1 MAKRDTRE
9 ISAVRAVSVLI
20 VQLYIS
26 TDELLLADGNKRL
39 RFDMK
44 WPALCRLLRK
54 FPPSFIFPGQYTS
67 MCKRELYSSVCHG
80 RKEILMFL
88 LILQIFSFA
97 GKKLLVYILCDLFI
111 QSLYL
116 AGFICCS
123 NSKRVPFDY
132 LLLIK
137 ERNKQI
143 RYEYWSWNRTII
155 CILNRQGCIVVLS
168 LLITE
173 LLPYW
178 QFS

>member
-1 MAKRDTRE
+1 MTGSVSSAQKVPAK
-9 ISAVRAVSVLI
+9 
-20 VQLYIS
+20 LY
-26 TDELLLADGNKRL
+26 
-39 RFDMK
+39 
-44 WPALCRLLRK
+44 
-54 FPPSFIFPGQYTS
+54 FPGTIYKCTS

-143 RYEYWSWNRTII
+143 RYEY
-155 CILNRQGCIVVLS
+155 
-168 LLITE
+168 
-173 LLPYW
+173 
-178 QFS
+178 

>member
-67 MCKRELYSSVCHG
+67 MCYSSVCHG

-173 LLPYW
+173 LLTYW